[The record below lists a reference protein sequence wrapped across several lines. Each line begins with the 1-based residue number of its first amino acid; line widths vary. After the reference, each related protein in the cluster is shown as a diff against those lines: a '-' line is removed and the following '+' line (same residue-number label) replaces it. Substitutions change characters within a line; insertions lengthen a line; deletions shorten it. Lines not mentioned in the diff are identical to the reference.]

1 MSQVAPTDPSAL
13 GTEGRAE
20 CKSFCFPKT
29 RLCCLPSKS
38 SFLGSLGGT
47 LCDSK
52 KPHSLC
58 EGTAG
63 ESALHLPQTECS
75 PALHLQGNKISVCS
89 RPNRQDR
96 REHHALQT
104 LQKGNEAQRDEVTSL
119 RSHGEFV
126 AEPRTE
132 LRSPGCSSTSSTVRY
147 SFRFPSSQ
155 VKNKTEFRV
164 PLAAT

>member
-1 MSQVAPTDPSAL
+1 MALTDPSAL
-13 GTEGRAE
+13 GTEGRLQGANPSAFLRPGFVVYPQNPLSWE
-20 CKSFCFPKT
+20 VWGEFC
-29 RLCCLPSKS
+29 SE
-38 SFLGSLGGT
+38 
-47 LCDSK
+47 
-52 KPHSLC
+52 KPCSLC

-63 ESALHLPQTECS
+63 EAALHLPQTERS
-75 PALHLQGNKISVCS
+75 PALHVQGNKISVCS

-96 REHHALQT
+96 REDHALQT

-132 LRSPGCSSTSSTVRY
+132 LRSPGSSSTSSTVRD
-147 SFRFPSSQ
+147 SFPFPSSQ
-155 VKNKTEFRV
+155 VKNKTEVRV

>member
-1 MSQVAPTDPSAL
+1 MSQVALTDPSAL
-13 GTEGRAE
+13 GTEGRLQGANPSAFLRPGFVVYPQNPLSWE
-20 CKSFCFPKT
+20 VWGE
-29 RLCCLPSKS
+29 LCSE
-38 SFLGSLGGT
+38 
-47 LCDSK
+47 
-52 KPHSLC
+52 KPCSLC

-63 ESALHLPQTECS
+63 EAALHLPQTEPS

-96 REHHALQT
+96 REDHALQT

-132 LRSPGCSSTSSTVRY
+132 LRSPGSSSTSSTVRY
-147 SFRFPSSQ
+147 SFPFPSSQ
-155 VKNKTEFRV
+155 VKNKTEVRV